1 VFFMHAE
8 KDMTTGVEHDD
19 SQTVQNDRTIVV
31 DGKHTETI
39 TKDTTITIKEGNHSL
54 EVSKGNQS
62 ITVDTGNQTTKISTG
77 NQSIT
82 VSMGDQSTKVEL
94 GSASHEAMQ
103 QIELKVGQSSI
114 VLTQQGVTI
123 KGMMISIEGTVQL
136 EAKAVMTTVSAD
148 AIMTVKGALT
158 MIN

>member
-1 VFFMHAE
+1 
-8 KDMTTGVEHDD
+8 
-19 SQTVQNDRTIVV
+19 VV

-54 EVSKGNQS
+54 TVSQ
-62 ITVDTGNQTTKISTG
+62 G

-82 VSMGDQSTKVEL
+82 VSTGDQSTKIDL

-114 VLTQQGVTI
+114 VLTQQGITI
-123 KGMMISIEGTVQL
+123 KGLMISIEGTIQL
-136 EAKAVMTTVSAD
+136 EAKAAMTTVSAD
-148 AIMTVKGALT
+148 GIMTVKGALT